1 MSTSYKQTDNKF
13 RMAQAKHYK
22 LYDKLPIGTYS
33 LRQDVYGFFFER
45 IDNFNLPK
53 KRYGDNA
60 KLTDKIVSTFWDRP
74 NSTAVL
80 LSGQK
85 GSGKT
90 LQSKTISEYGLNNNL
105 PTIVIAEPFSGTEFN
120 LMLQQ
125 MEPAII
131 LIDEIE
137 KVYSQEEDQN
147 NLLTLLD
154 GVFPSK
160 KLFLLTC
167 NEPYKLPD
175 YFFNRPGRIWYHIE
189 YSCLSSEFVEEYA
202 QDNLIDKSKIS
213 QLVSFA
219 ELCRNINFDMMKA
232 IVEEMNRYNESVSDS
247 LKYLNINLE
256 KEFKT
261 YNVVML
267 EHKHGKIN
275 ISTKSVR
282 FDLLDSSYNFSMYFT
297 QETPFSQDEI
307 DEKLD
312 IDDDFTEKYQKLEKE
327 QKTPS
332 NSPIHNG
339 YTEFSNENLNH
350 ISNNGKVL
358 IFKNDEGFTLTIE
371 EKPKK
376 NFNFKSILR
385 SAF

>member
-13 RMAQAKHYK
+13 RMAQAEHYK
-22 LYDKLPIGTYS
+22 LCDKLPIGTYS
-33 LRQDVYGFFFER
+33 LRQDVFGFFFEK
-45 IDNFNLPK
+45 INNFNLPK

-131 LIDEIE
+131 LIDEVE
-137 KVYSQEEDQN
+137 KIYSEKETQD

-167 NEPYKLPD
+167 NEPYNLPD

-189 YSCLSSEFVEEYA
+189 YRCLPSQFVEEYA
-202 QDNLIDKSKIS
+202 QDNLNDKSKIS
-213 QLVSFA
+213 QLVNFA

-256 KEFKT
+256 RELKQ

-267 EHKHGKIN
+267 EHKDGKIN
-275 ISTKSVR
+275 ISSPLVN
-282 FDLLDSSYNFSMYFT
+282 FDLSDSSYNFSVYFKR
-297 QETPFSQDEI
+297 ETPFSQDEI

-312 IDDDFTEKYQKLEKE
+312 IDDNFIEKYEKWEKE
-327 QKTPS
+327 QKTAS
-332 NSPIHNG
+332 DSPINNG
-339 YTEFSNENLNH
+339 YAEFSSEDLDH

-376 NFNFKSILR
+376 NFDFKSILR